1 MKTILGYDIGGSK
14 VSVVEGTFQGEIL
27 RSETFINGGEPFSG
41 IHEKLEQFG
50 KKIINEAGDQGNEVA
65 AVSVSIGGPLDI
77 EKGIILSPPNLP
89 GWRQIHLKD
98 ALQKSFNLP
107 VFIEHDG
114 NAGALA
120 EHKFGAGRGA
130 TNMIFL
136 TMGTGLGAGL
146 IINGDIYHGTTDT
159 AGEVGHIRVADDG
172 PEAYG
177 RRGAWEGLASGAGLA
192 KMLHLRYPKKYPDDI
207 SPREVIEL
215 AMDGEQEI
223 RELIREVGEW
233 LGKGIAIL
241 VDILNPDL
249 IVVGTLGYVLGDLVL
264 EPATRVM
271 KEEALR
277 IPAEACDIVPAQ
289 LGRAL
294 GETASLMAA
303 IHAYEKQEAVSSPIL
318 HPTTREK
325 SKIHQQLMAG
335 QGTSIEKAS
344 QIIIH
349 AYQQGKKLI
358 VFGNGGSAA
367 QAQHLAGEL
376 VGRFD
381 QERAPLPA
389 VALTA
394 DSSVVTCI
402 GNDYHFDDIFS
413 RQVSALTEPG
423 DVVLG
428 LTTSGRSA
436 NVIRGLKA
444 AANTEASTI
453 ALTGEEGLSTG
464 VADLVIRVP
473 SSKTARIQ
481 EEHLFIIHTWCEKI
495 DQVFSH

>member
-14 VSVVEGTFQGEIL
+14 ISVVEGTFQGEIL
-27 RSETFINGGEPFSG
+27 RAETFLNGGEPFSV
-41 IHEKLEQFG
+41 ILPQMEKFG
-50 KKIINEAGDQGNEVA
+50 KEIISQANARGDEVK
-65 AVSVSIGGPLDI
+65 AVSVSIGGPLAI
-77 EKGIILSPPNLP
+77 EEGVILSPPNLP
-89 GWRQIHLKD
+89 GWRQIHLKE
-98 ALQKSFNLP
+98 ALENCFNLP

-120 EHKFGAGRGA
+120 EHTFGAGRGA
-130 TNMIFL
+130 KNMVFL

-146 IINGDIYHGTTDT
+146 IVNGDIFHGTTDT
-159 AGEVGHIRVADDG
+159 AGEVGHIRVADEG

-177 RRGAWEGLASGAGLA
+177 RRGTWEGLASGAGLV
-192 KMLHLRYPKKYPDDI
+192 KMLHRRYPQKYPEEI
-207 SPREVIEL
+207 SPREIIDR

-241 VDILNPDL
+241 VDILNPEL

-264 EPATRVM
+264 APAERVM

-277 IPAEACDIVPAQ
+277 IPAEACHIVPAQ
-289 LGRAL
+289 LGRTL

-303 IHAYEKQEAVSSPIL
+303 IHAFKKQETEGGSSP
-318 HPTTREK
+318 HPTTSEK
-325 SKIHQQLMAG
+325 VTIHQQLMAG
-335 QGTSIEKAS
+335 QGKALEKATRR
-344 QIIIH
+344 IIQT
-349 AYQQGKKLI
+349 YQEGKKLI

-367 QAQHLAGEL
+367 QAQHLVGEL

-381 QERAPLPA
+381 KERDPLPA

-402 GNDYHFDDIFS
+402 GNDYHFNEIFS
-413 RQVSALTEPG
+413 RQVDALVEPG

-428 LTTSGRSA
+428 LTTSGRST
-436 NVIRGLKA
+436 NVIRGLEAATAKKA
-444 AANTEASTI
+444 YTI
-453 ALTGEEGLSTG
+453 ALTGADGLSS
-464 VADLVIRVP
+464 AIAELEIRVP
-473 SSKTARIQ
+473 SKKTARIQ
-481 EEHLFIIHTWCEKI
+481 EEHLFIIHAWCERI
-495 DQVFSH
+495 DQVFGQ